1 MVAKIFQPSGKQQQ
15 EHTSPDHAKVLFLG
29 PVCCST
35 QDIGSFSTVLL
46 GFRIQNL
53 STHRVGTPLDA
64 VLLCIPVL
72 VVDVLL
78 VVRGGCCREVIVVV
92 M

>member
-1 MVAKIFQPSGKQQQ
+1 M
-15 EHTSPDHAKVLFLG
+15 
-29 PVCCST
+29 
-35 QDIGSFSTVLL
+35 VLL

-53 STHRVGTPLDA
+53 STNRVGTPLYA